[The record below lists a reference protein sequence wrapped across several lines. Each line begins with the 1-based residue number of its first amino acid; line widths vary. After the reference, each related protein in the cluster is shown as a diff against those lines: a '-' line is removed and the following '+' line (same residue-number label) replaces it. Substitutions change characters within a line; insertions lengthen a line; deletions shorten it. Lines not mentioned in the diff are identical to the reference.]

1 MILVTQS
8 KASTYPYAPTR
19 QALSKKSKEK
29 PRPGYFRQD
38 RGHLRIDIEHPE
50 WVAMLKR
57 REKEDPER
65 ILKVPKKIRDMAGEG
80 RVGAKGKPKK
90 RSVKGGKKKSEETG
104 RGKSASGKT
113 VEKKIPGS
121 VGGNRKK
128 IEKKKPT
135 VKKSNSTS
143 KKERGGNEAGSKQP
157 TTKKKTNNYN
167 NGLDEEEGYAADHGE
182 DPELKSLAKAAY
194 RADLE
199 EQVLKN
205 ELHRF
210 KIEQEKLKLKKEAG
224 QLIEMSLANF
234 IFLGYME
241 KMNIELLGLC
251 KKIEPIIINMAKE
264 KDGKGILKRFNR
276 EFQNIIVGVK
286 KSQSDDLE
294 EWREER

>member
-65 ILKVPKKIRDMAGEG
+65 ILKVPKKIRDMAKSGDG
-80 RVGAKGKPKK
+80 VKGAKGKQKKAVVKK
-90 RSVKGGKKKSEETG
+90 RSVKGEEKKETG
-104 RGKSASGKT
+104 NGNKGKQTSGKSVGKN
-113 VEKKIPGS
+113 VIQNKSKDKRYKNEKNNQETNQK
-121 VGGNRKK
+121 VRKV
-128 IEKKKPT
+128 KP
-135 VKKSNSTS
+135 
-143 KKERGGNEAGSKQP
+143 
-157 TTKKKTNNYN
+157 KKKTNNYN
-167 NGLDEEEGYAADHGE
+167 NGLDEEGDYVSDHGE

-210 KIEQEKLKLKKEAG
+210 KIEQEKVKLKKETG
-224 QLIEMSLANF
+224 QLIELNLANF

-251 KKIEPIIINMAKE
+251 KKIEPIIINMVKE
-264 KDGKGILKRFNR
+264 GDGKAVLKRFNR

-294 EWREER
+294 EWREEN

>member
-38 RGHLRIDIEHPE
+38 RGHLRIDIEHLE

-80 RVGAKGKPKK
+80 RAGAKGKQKKAVVKK
-90 RSVKGGKKKSEETG
+90 RSVKGEEKKETG
-104 RGKSASGKT
+104 NGNKGKQTSGKSVGKN
-113 VEKKIPGS
+113 VIQNKSKDKRYKNEKNNQETNQK
-121 VGGNRKK
+121 VRKV
-128 IEKKKPT
+128 KP
-135 VKKSNSTS
+135 
-143 KKERGGNEAGSKQP
+143 
-157 TTKKKTNNYN
+157 KKKTNNYN
-167 NGLDEEEGYAADHGE
+167 NGLDEEGDYVSDHGE

-210 KIEQEKLKLKKEAG
+210 KIEQEKVKLKKETG
-224 QLIEMSLANF
+224 QLIELNLANF

-251 KKIEPIIINMAKE
+251 KKIFPIIDNMVKE
-264 KDGKGILKRFNR
+264 NDTKRIMKRFNR

-294 EWREER
+294 EWREEN